1 MQSSSLLLLEECGE
15 VQRRLFYRN
24 FMTHNKIGEM
34 MCVNHDETEDT
45 IIFERWQVNGLNF
58 IATFCLLSE
67 DSMNVS
73 DKTPL
78 YKPYEELLSV
88 KTEQQRKIYDQFL
101 EKLQRE
107 GTSLDQLRARL
118 QAEGEEVSHLEFKPY
133 TREMLEDR
141 LPAGKKT
148 IMGDRNSNIEV
159 LHRQKDIPNDLQR
172 PNLNRYLLTPPP
184 AIELLMNLKSDEEL
198 KVWEEEELAHAP
210 KALDLST
217 TVAFMKNVIYIAP
230 IIYTFPAKEFQM
242 N

>member
-1 MQSSSLLLLEECGE
+1 MDSSALNLLEECGE
-15 VQRRLFYRN
+15 IQRRLFYRN
-24 FMTHNKIGEM
+24 FMTHNKVGEM

-45 IIFERWQVNGLNF
+45 IIFEKWQVNGVSF

-78 YKPYEELLSV
+78 YKPYEELLLV
-88 KTEQQRKIYDQFL
+88 KTEQQRKIYEQFL

-107 GTSLDQLRARL
+107 GTSLDQLRTRL
-118 QAEGEEVSHLEFKPY
+118 QAEGEEVSHLDFKPY

-172 PNLNRYLLTPPP
+172 PHVNRYLLSPPP
-184 AIELLMNLKSDEEL
+184 AIELLLNLKSDEEL
-198 KVWEEEELAHAP
+198 KVWTEEELEVPP
-210 KALDLST
+210 KSLDIST
-217 TVAFMKNVIYIAP
+217 TVPFMKNVIYVAP
-230 IIYTFPAKEFQM
+230 IIYTFPAKEFQV